1 MVTTLVKLRARKSAR
16 IGPANPHIPGF
27 RRPQTRQTRASAL
40 VRRPHEGQRI
50 APLVLRNI
58 GFPST
63 IGGAAIVWHLA
74 VLGRLG
80 RLDAITLVEPATEID
95 QAAGEGAK

>member
-40 VRRPHEGQRI
+40 VSRPHEGQRI

-63 IGGAAIVWHLA
+63 ARVAAIA
-74 VLGRLG
+74 RRFTVLGRLR
-80 RLDAITLVEPATEID
+80 RLDAITLVEPAAEID
-95 QAAGEGAK
+95 QAAGER